1 MLKKAGLPQSN
12 TMHGFR
18 HSYATELSDS
28 GAGPKTTRTILGWKR
43 KSGMLARREVDGSHL
58 GHTCVPPRRPRVW
71 VIVTCQ
77 RWPGRLATRADQ
89 PGSGKS

>member
-43 KSGMLARREVDGSHL
+43 KSGMLARREVDG
-58 GHTCVPPRRPRVW
+58 HTSA
-71 VIVTCQ
+71 T
-77 RWPGRLATRADQ
+77 LACPQEDHEC
-89 PGSGKS
+89 G